1 LKLDASASD
10 LLAFLTVLLIVAN
23 LLFAARS
30 LDVILRSRASIET
43 REPDDVLPNL
53 SLIVPARNEE
63 RQIERCV
70 RSLLATRM
78 PSFEVIVVD
87 DQSNDATPRILEG
100 IAAGE
105 PRLTVL
111 LGAPLP
117 AGWVGKP
124 WALTQGAHIARGEW
138 LLFTDADTEHA
149 PPAAASALQWAI
161 DGGYDVVSLLPDQE
175 TVGVAERLF
184 LPTILY
190 AILLGIGPLDDI
202 NDPRK
207 PEVALFNGQ
216 YVLVSRWAYE
226 GIGGHAAVRGEVAE
240 DLELARLFKRDGRFR
255 TLLIGGNGLVR
266 TRMYRSFGEIWRG
279 FVKNFALA
287 ARGNPLAAIAGVTL
301 LGSVSPCSPI
311 LLLALL
317 TQGAWFAGFALAIA
331 MAIVIAIAESGMR
344 AMRFRIGSGFAL
356 PLGFAL
362 VLAIFSTSTVC
373 SFAGRGV
380 EWRGRRYG
388 GGFGPERKT

>member
-1 LKLDASASD
+1 MLVA
-10 LLAFLTVLLIVAN
+10 LTVLLIVAN

-30 LDVILRSRASIET
+30 LDIVLRSRASIET
-43 REPDDVLPNL
+43 RGPDDALPTL
-53 SLIVPARNEE
+53 SIVVPARNEE

-87 DQSNDATPRILEG
+87 DQSDDATHSILERV
-100 IAAGE
+100 AAGE
-105 PRLTVL
+105 TRLTVVE
-111 LGAPLP
+111 GAPLP
-117 AGWVGKP
+117 AGWVGKS
-124 WALTQGAHIARGEW
+124 WALTQGARIARGEW
-138 LLFTDADTEHA
+138 LLFADADTEHA
-149 PPAAASALQWAI
+149 PLAAASAIQWAI
-161 DGGYDVVSLLPDQE
+161 AGAYDVISLLPDQE
-175 TVGVAERLF
+175 TIGMAERIF

-190 AILLGIGPLDDI
+190 VILLGIGPLDDI

-216 YVLVSRWAYE
+216 YVLASRSAYE

-287 ARGNPLAAIAGVTL
+287 ARGNPLAAVAGLAL
-301 LGSVSPCSPI
+301 LAGVSPCSPI

-317 TQGAWFAGFALAIA
+317 AHRAWLAGIALAVA
-331 MAIVIAIAESGMR
+331 MTIVMAIAESGMR
-344 AMRFRIGSGFAL
+344 AMRFRVGSGFAL
-356 PLGFAL
+356 PLGLAL
-362 VLAIFSTSTVC
+362 VLAIFSTSVVC
-373 SFAGRGV
+373 SFTGGGV

-388 GGFGPERKT
+388 GGFGAGRKT

>member
-1 LKLDASASD
+1 MV
-10 LLAFLTVLLIVAN
+10 AFLTVLLIAAN

-30 LDVILRSRASIET
+30 LDIVRRSRANIET
-43 REPDDVLPNL
+43 REPDEALPNL
-53 SLIVPARNEE
+53 SIVVPARNEE

-70 RSLLATRM
+70 RSLLATRL
-78 PSFEVIVVD
+78 PSYEVIVVD
-87 DQSNDATPRILEG
+87 DQSNDSTRSILER
-100 IAAGE
+100 IAAAA
-105 PRLTVL
+105 PRLTVVE
-111 LGAPLP
+111 GAPLP
-117 AGWVGKP
+117 DGWVGKP
-124 WALTQGAHIARGEW
+124 WALAQGARIARGAW

-149 PPAAASALQWAI
+149 PLGAASAVQWAI

-175 TVGVAERLF
+175 TIGVAERVF

-190 AILLGIGPLDDI
+190 VILLGIGPLEDI

-216 YVLVSRWAYE
+216 YILASRRAYE
-226 GIGGHAAVRGEVAE
+226 GIGGHEAVRGEVAE
-240 DLELARLFKRDGRFR
+240 DLELARLFKCDGRFR
-255 TLLIGGNGLVR
+255 TLLIGANGLVR

-287 ARGNPLAAIAGVTL
+287 ARGNPVAAIAGFTL
-301 LGSVSPCSPI
+301 LASVSPCSPI

-317 TQGAWFAGFALAIA
+317 AQRAWLAGVTLAIA

-356 PLGFAL
+356 PLGVAL
-362 VLAIFSTSTVC
+362 VLAIFSTSVIC
-373 SFAGRGV
+373 SFAGGGV

-388 GGFGPERKT
+388 GGFGAERKS